1 MASNVKRVSEM
12 TDREL
17 ETLRTKM
24 VENIR
29 KIDLERERRRSKS
42 GSSILDTIFGSGS
55 ISGDDAVKT
64 RKRSVKSR
72 SSSRRG
78 GRSSKSS
85 SKKKIKGTNADM
97 KYVLERNGVSF
108 AKSLKKAEL
117 ERLVRKHH
125 LVKKVERRAA
135 LRT

>member
-12 TDREL
+12 SDREL

-29 KIDLERERRRSKS
+29 KIDLEKERRRSRT
-42 GSSILDTIFGSGS
+42 GSSILDTIFGSNE
-55 ISGDDAVKT
+55 DDTVKT

-72 SSSRRG
+72 SG
-78 GRSSKSS
+78 GRSSGGSSKSS
-85 SKKKIKGTNADM
+85 GKKKIKATNAYM

-117 ERLVRKHH
+117 EKLVRKHH

-135 LRT
+135 LRA